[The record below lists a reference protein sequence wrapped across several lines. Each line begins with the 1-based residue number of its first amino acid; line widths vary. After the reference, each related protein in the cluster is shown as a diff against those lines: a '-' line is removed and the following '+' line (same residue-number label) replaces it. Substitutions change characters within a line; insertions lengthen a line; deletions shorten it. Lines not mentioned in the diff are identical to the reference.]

1 MPPVH
6 TVSVCVLEPGG
17 YMSRSRRLVHAA
29 VGGVVALSCTVLTA
43 PAQAAPEADEPV
55 GTVRLVTEKRVTVD
69 YPWAGASGFQYRP
82 GTTSVTT
89 VDYPDAVPPAH
100 AGPDDLA
107 SGTDVLNTRDGQTV
121 TQRHRSTG
129 VTATVTIPSGQAYR
143 AAAGWSVLTMDGTG
157 ALHVLR
163 TVEGTLTADT
173 PVTGFPAG
181 ARPVLYRTGGSVS
194 RLAIV
199 YVLDGRTSV
208 GLVDLADGA
217 FRTYVTSDE
226 ATPQLAFNDRWLV
239 ADWKA
244 VRVDAE
250 PGTEPT
256 ALPRTVAQPEAV
268 VGDQLLLG
276 NPTFVQGGTEAALTA
291 RSLVTGATST
301 VLTSSFGGI
310 DPTLDGGA
318 LATAGPSSLDWNIH
332 RITLTDSGGLTTTKV
347 ARVPAAATGVQALA
361 VAGGEL
367 FLYGATPGGSLRFS
381 GFQLAADGRPTGA
394 QTPRSPALSASTC
407 LTGDAACPQLEALGD
422 GRVAHLWTDAAGR
435 ESVLAVGLDT
445 TTVVSGPTD
454 GDSGGR
460 IAGSTGRYLLYN
472 GGSGTQRVVDL
483 PRAAAS
489 GATTLT
495 RDRTAAAVWGQ
506 TLWTPGGTQ
515 GSVTGRNLKT
525 GTTTTIATG
534 APCTPT
540 DIQAVNAWLYWSCG
554 STAGVYDRATN
565 RKITVPADNGPAR
578 LADGF
583 LLREN
588 RTTHELLLTDF
599 HTGTATT
606 RTLVKLPATDQNT
619 GGSNGRWSV
628 DRFGGHI
635 AYLNGTY
642 GEVSIVRGGV
652 PTSPLAQM
660 EAQVYSP
667 SVLGKSFPWS
677 PVWQLNKPSTWTL
690 TLANASGTVV
700 RTLTGA
706 STGAAVRPA
715 WDGITDNGGG
725 ATGGTYTWKLTA
737 HPRDDQGPDLT
748 LSGTMTLG

>member
-1 MPPVH
+1 
-6 TVSVCVLEPGG
+6 
-17 YMSRSRRLVHAA
+17 MSRSRRLVHAA
-29 VGGVVALSCTVLTA
+29 VGGVVALSCTVLTT
-43 PAQAAPEADEPV
+43 PAQAAPEPEAPV

-82 GTTSVTT
+82 GTTTVTT
-89 VDYPDAVPPAH
+89 VDHPDTVPPAH

-107 SGTDVLNTRDGQTV
+107 SGTDVMSTRAGQTV

-143 AAAGWSVLTMDGTG
+143 AAVGWSVLTMDGTG

-163 TVEGTLTADT
+163 ATAGGTTADT
-173 PVTGFPAG
+173 PVTGFPTG
-181 ARPVLYRTGGSVS
+181 ARPVHYRTGGSVTH
-194 RLAIV
+194 LAIV
-199 YVLDGRTSV
+199 SALDGKTSV
-208 GLVDLADGA
+208 GLVDLSDGA
-217 FRTYVTSDE
+217 FRTYVTTAE

-244 VRVDAE
+244 IRVDAG

-256 ALPRTVAQPEAV
+256 ALTRTDAQLEAV

-276 NPTFVQGGTEAALTA
+276 NPMFVLGGTEAALTA
-291 RSLVTGATST
+291 RSLVTGASST
-301 VLTSSFGGI
+301 VLPSSFGGI
-310 DPTLDGGA
+310 GPTLDGGA
-318 LATAGPSSLDWNIH
+318 LATAGPSSLDWDIH

-347 ARVPAAATGVQALA
+347 ARVPAASTGVQGLA

-367 FLYGATPGGSLRFS
+367 FLYGATPGASLRYN
-381 GFQLAADGRPTGA
+381 GFQLASDGRPTGR
-394 QTPRSPALSASTC
+394 QTRRSPALTAPTC
-407 LTGDAACPQLEALGD
+407 LSGDAACPQLEALGD
-422 GRVAHLWTDAAGR
+422 GRVGQLWTDGTGQ
-435 ESVLAVGLDT
+435 ESVLNVGLDT
-445 TTVVSGPTD
+445 TTTLSEATD

-460 IAGSTGRYLLYN
+460 IGGGTGRYVLYN
-472 GGSGTQRVVDL
+472 GGSGKQRIVDF
-483 PRAAAS
+483 PR
-489 GATTLT
+489 GATGGETTLT

-506 TLWTPGGTQ
+506 TLWTPGSTQ
-515 GSVTGRNLKT
+515 GEVTGRNLKT
-525 GTTTTIATG
+525 GTTTTLATG

-540 DIQAVNAWLYWSCG
+540 DIQAVNTWLYWSCG
-554 STAGVYDRATN
+554 SSAGVYDRATG
-565 RKITVPADNGPAR
+565 RRITVPADTGPAR

-588 RTTHELLLTDF
+588 RATHDLLLTDF

-619 GGSNGRWSV
+619 GGSNGRWAV

-642 GEVSIVRGGV
+642 GEVSIVPSGV
-652 PTSPLAQM
+652 PTSPLAQT

-667 SVLGKSFPWS
+667 SVIGRSFPWS

-690 TLANASGTVV
+690 TLTTASGTTV
-700 RTLTGA
+700 RTLTGT

-715 WDGITDNGGG
+715 WDGTTGTG
-725 ATGGTYTWKLTA
+725 AGAPSGAYTWKLTA

-748 LSGTMTLG
+748 LSGTMNLG

>member
-1 MPPVH
+1 MI
-6 TVSVCVLEPGG
+6 
-17 YMSRSRRLVHAA
+17 RSRRLVHAA

-43 PAQAAPEADEPV
+43 PAQAAPRADEPA

-107 SGTDVLNTRDGQTV
+107 TGTDVVNTRDGQRV
-121 TQRHRSTG
+121 VQKHRSTG
-129 VTATVTIPSGQAYR
+129 VTATVTIPSGQAFR

-163 TVEGTLTADT
+163 TVDGTLTVDT
-173 PVTGFPAG
+173 PVTGFPTG
-181 ARPVLYRTGGSVS
+181 ARPVLYRTGGSVG

-199 YVLDGRTSV
+199 YTLDGRTSV
-208 GLVDLADGA
+208 GLVDLSDGR
-217 FRTYVTSDE
+217 FRTYVTGDI

-244 VRVDAE
+244 IRVDSE

-256 ALPRTVAQPEAV
+256 ALTGTDAQLEAV
-268 VGDQLLLG
+268 VGDQLLIG
-276 NPTFVQGGTEAALTA
+276 NPDFVLGGTEAALTA
-291 RSLVTGATST
+291 RSLVTGASTT

-310 DPTLDGGA
+310 GPTLDGGA

-332 RITLTDSGGLTTTKV
+332 RITPDGSGGLTTAKV
-347 ARVPAAATGVQALA
+347 AEVPAAATGVQGLA

-367 FLYGATPGGSLRFS
+367 FLYGATPGASLRYS
-381 GFQLAADGRPTGA
+381 GFQLDAAGRPDGP
-394 QTPRSPALSASTC
+394 QTRRSPALSPSTC

-422 GRVAHLWTDAAGR
+422 GRVSHLWTSATGEESVVNVGLDTSTVITEPTDGDAAGR
-435 ESVLAVGLDT
+435 IG
-445 TTVVSGPTD
+445 
-454 GDSGGR
+454 
-460 IAGSTGRYLLYN
+460 AGSGRYVLYN
-472 GGSGTQRVVDL
+472 GGSGEQRVVDF
-483 PRAAAS
+483 PRAATA
-489 GATTLT
+489 GETTLT

-506 TLWTPGGTQ
+506 TLWAPAGTQ
-515 GSVTGRNLKT
+515 GQVTGRNLKT

-540 DIQAVNAWLYWSCG
+540 DIQAVNTWLYWSCG
-554 STAGVYDRATN
+554 SSAGVYDRATA
-565 RKITVPADNGPAR
+565 RKITVPADLGPAR

-606 RTLVKLPATDQNT
+606 RTLVELPATDQNT
-619 GGSNGRWSV
+619 GGSNGRWAV
-628 DRFGGHI
+628 DRFGGHV

-642 GEVSIVRGGV
+642 GEVSIVPSGV

-667 SVLGKSFPWS
+667 SVIGKSFPWA

-690 TLANASGTVV
+690 TLTNAFGKIV
-700 RTLTGA
+700 RTLTGS

-715 WDGITDNGGG
+715 WDGTTDSGGG
-725 ATGGTYTWKLTA
+725 TTSGPYTWKLTA
-737 HPRDDQGPDLT
+737 HPRDGQGPDLT

>member
-1 MPPVH
+1 MI
-6 TVSVCVLEPGG
+6 
-17 YMSRSRRLVHAA
+17 RSRRLVRAA

-43 PAQAAPEADEPV
+43 PAQAAPEVDEPA

-82 GTTSVTT
+82 GTTAVTT

-107 SGTDVLNTRDGQTV
+107 SGTDVINTRDGQTV
-121 TQRHRSTG
+121 AQKHRSTG
-129 VTATVTIPSGQAYR
+129 ATAAVTIPTGQAYR
-143 AAAGWSVLTMDGTG
+143 AAVGWSVLTMDGAG

-163 TVEGTLTADT
+163 TVDGTLTVDT

-181 ARPVLYRTGGSVS
+181 ARPVAYRTGGSVG

-199 YVLDGRTSV
+199 YALDGKTSV
-208 GLVDLADGA
+208 GLVDLSDGA
-217 FRTYVTSDE
+217 FRTYVTGDT
-226 ATPQLAFNDRWLV
+226 ATPQVAFNDRWLV
-239 ADWKA
+239 ADWQA
-244 VRVDAE
+244 IRVDAG

-256 ALPRTVAQPEAV
+256 ALIRTDAQLAAV
-268 VGDQLLLG
+268 VGDQLLIG
-276 NPTFVQGGTEAALTA
+276 NPGFVLGGTEAALTA
-291 RSLVTGATST
+291 RSLVTGASTT

-310 DPTLDGGA
+310 GPTLNGGA

-332 RITLTDSGGLTTTKV
+332 RITPTGTGGLAATAV
-347 ARVPAAATGVQALA
+347 ARVPASATGVQGLA

-367 FLYGATPGGSLRFS
+367 FLYGATPGASLRYNSFR
-381 GFQLAADGRPTGA
+381 LDATGRPDGP
-394 QTPRSPALSASTC
+394 QTRRSPGLSPSTC

-422 GRVAHLWTDAAGR
+422 GRVSHLWTGETGE
-435 ESVLAVGLDT
+435 ESVVGVGLDT
-445 TTVVSGPTD
+445 TTVLSEPTD
-454 GDSGGR
+454 GDSRGR
-460 IAGSTGRYLLYN
+460 IGGSTGRYVLYS
-472 GGSGTQRVVDL
+472 GGSGKQRVVDF
-483 PRAAAS
+483 PR
-489 GATTLT
+489 GATAGETTLT

-506 TLWTPGGTQ
+506 TLWAPGGTQ
-515 GSVTGRNLKT
+515 GQVTGRNLKT
-525 GTTTTIATG
+525 GSTTTITTG

-540 DIQAVNAWLYWSCG
+540 DIQAVNTWLYWSCG
-554 STAGVYDRATN
+554 TSAGVYDRATQ
-565 RKITVPADNGPAR
+565 RKITVPADLGPAR

-606 RTLVKLPATDQNT
+606 RTLVELPATDQNT
-619 GGSNGRWSV
+619 GGSNGRWAV

-642 GEVSIVRGGV
+642 GEVSIVRSGV

-660 EAQVYSP
+660 EAQVYAP
-667 SVLGKSFPWS
+667 SVIGKAFPWS

-690 TLANASGTVV
+690 TLTDVFGKPV

-715 WDGITDNGGG
+715 WDGTTDSGGG
-725 ATGGTYTWKLTA
+725 ATGGPYTWKLTA
-737 HPRDDQGPDLT
+737 HPRDGQGPDLT
-748 LSGTMTLG
+748 LSGTMNPG

>member
-1 MPPVH
+1 
-6 TVSVCVLEPGG
+6 
-17 YMSRSRRLVHAA
+17 MSRSRRLVHAA

-43 PAQAAPEADEPV
+43 PAQAAVAAGEPV

-107 SGTDVLNTRDGQTV
+107 SGTDVMTTRDGQKV
-121 TQRHRSTG
+121 VQRHRSTG
-129 VTATVTIPSGQAYR
+129 ATATVTLPSDQAYR
-143 AAAGWSVLTMDGTG
+143 AAVGWSVLTLDSTG

-163 TVEGTLTADT
+163 ATDGTVIADR

-181 ARPVLYRTGGSVS
+181 ARPVFYRTGGSVT

-199 YVLDGRTSV
+199 YVLDGKTSV

-217 FRTYVTSDE
+217 FRTYVTADE
-226 ATPQLAFNDRWLV
+226 ATPELAFNDRWLV

-244 VRVDAE
+244 IRVDSE

-256 ALPRTVAQPEAV
+256 ALTRTGVQLEAV

-276 NPTFVQGGTEAALTA
+276 NPDFVLGGTEAALTA
-291 RSLVTGATST
+291 RSLATGATNT

-310 DPTLDGGA
+310 GPTLDGGA

-332 RITLTDSGGLTTTKV
+332 RIGLDDNGGLTTTQV
-347 ARVPAAATGVQALA
+347 TRVPAAATAVQGLA
-361 VAGGEL
+361 VAAGEL
-367 FLYGATPGGSLRFS
+367 LLHGATPGASLRYS
-381 GFQLAADGRPTGA
+381 GFQLDAAGRPTGP
-394 QTPRSPALSASTC
+394 QTPRSPGLAAPTC
-407 LTGDAACPQLEALGD
+407 LGGDAACPQLEALGD
-422 GRVAHLWTDAAGR
+422 GRVSHLHTNANGE
-435 ESVLAVGLDT
+435 ESVVNAGLDT
-445 TTVVSGPTD
+445 TTLLGAPTD

-460 IAGSTGRYLLYN
+460 IAGSTGRYVLYN
-472 GGSGTQRVVDL
+472 GGSGKQRVVDF
-483 PRAAAS
+483 PR
-489 GATTLT
+489 GATSGTTVLT

-506 TLWTPGGTQ
+506 TLWTPGSTPGTA
-515 GSVTGRNLKT
+515 TGRNLKT
-525 GTTTTIATG
+525 GTTTTVTTG

-540 DIQAVNAWLYWSCG
+540 DLQAVNTWLYWSCG
-554 STAGVYDRATN
+554 TTAGVYDRATQ
-565 RKITVPADNGPAR
+565 RRITVPADHAPAR

-599 HTGTATT
+599 HTGAAAT
-606 RTLVKLPATDQNT
+606 RTLVKLPTTDQNT
-619 GGSNGRWSV
+619 GGSNGRWAV

-642 GEVSIVRGGV
+642 GEVSIVPSGV
-652 PTSPLAQM
+652 PASPLAQM

-667 SVLGKSFPWS
+667 SVIGRSFPWA

-690 TLANASGTVV
+690 TLATASGTVL

-715 WDGITDNGGG
+715 WDGTTDSG
-725 ATGGTYTWKLTA
+725 AGVTGGTYTWKLTA

>member
-1 MPPVH
+1 
-6 TVSVCVLEPGG
+6 
-17 YMSRSRRLVHAA
+17 MSRSRRLVHAA
-29 VGGVVALSCTVLTA
+29 VGGVLALSCTVLTA

-55 GTVRLVTEKRVTVD
+55 GTVRLVTEQRVTVD

-107 SGTDVLNTRDGQTV
+107 SGTDVMTTRDGQKV
-121 TQRHRSTG
+121 VQKHRSTG
-129 VTATVTIPSGQAYR
+129 ATATVTIPSGHAYR
-143 AAAGWSVLTMDGTG
+143 AAVGWSVLTLDGAG

-163 TVEGTLTADT
+163 AVDGTDTADT

-181 ARPVLYRTGGSVS
+181 ARPVHYRTGGSVS

-199 YVLDGRTSV
+199 YVLDGKTSV

-217 FRTYVTSDE
+217 FRTYVTGDE

-244 VRVDAE
+244 IRVDAE

-256 ALPRTVAQPEAV
+256 ALTRTDAQLEAV
-268 VGDQLLLG
+268 VGDQLLIG
-276 NPTFVQGGTEAALTA
+276 NPTFVVGGTEAALTA
-291 RSLVTGATST
+291 RSLVTGASNT

-310 DPTLDGGA
+310 APTMDGGA

-332 RITLTDSGGLTTTKV
+332 RITLSDSGGLTTTKV
-347 ARVPAAATGVQALA
+347 ARVPAFATGVQGLA

-367 FLYGATPGGSLRFS
+367 FLYGTTPGASFRYNS
-381 GFQLAADGRPTGA
+381 FQLDATGRPAGP
-394 QTPRSPALSASTC
+394 QTRRSPAQNPTTC

-422 GRVAHLWTDAAGR
+422 GRVAHLWTDSTGQ
-435 ESVLAVGLDT
+435 ESVIGVGLDT
-445 TTVVSGPTD
+445 TTVVRVPTD

-460 IAGSTGRYLLYN
+460 IGGSTGRYVLYN
-472 GGSGTQRVVDL
+472 GGSGTQRIMDL
-483 PRAAAS
+483 PRAATS
-489 GATTLT
+489 GTTTLS

-506 TLWTPGGTQ
+506 TLWAPGSTQ
-515 GSVTGRNLKT
+515 GAVTGRNLKT

-540 DIQAVNAWLYWSCG
+540 DIQAVNTWLYWSCG
-554 STAGVYDRATN
+554 STAGVYDRATS
-565 RKITVPADNGPAR
+565 RKITVPADHGPAR

-588 RTTHELLLTDF
+588 RATHELLITDF

-619 GGSNGRWSV
+619 GGSNGRWAV

-642 GEVSIVRGGV
+642 GEVSIVPSGV
-652 PTSPLAQM
+652 PASPLAQM
-660 EAQVYSP
+660 EAQAHSP
-667 SVLGKSFPWS
+667 SVIGKAFPWS

-690 TLANASGTVV
+690 TLATASGTVL

-715 WDGITDNGGG
+715 WDGTTDSG
-725 ATGGTYTWKLTA
+725 AGVTGGTYTWKLTA
-737 HPRDDQGPDLT
+737 RPRDDQGPDLT

>member
-1 MPPVH
+1 MIRP
-6 TVSVCVLEPGG
+6 
-17 YMSRSRRLVHAA
+17 RRLVHAA
-29 VGGVVALSCTVLTA
+29 VGGVVALSCTLLTA
-43 PAQAAPEADEPV
+43 PAQAAPGADEPA
-55 GTVRLVTEKRVTVD
+55 GTVRLATEKRVTVD
-69 YPWAGASGFQYRP
+69 YPWVGASGFQYRP

-107 SGTDVLNTRDGQTV
+107 TGTDVVNTRDGQKV
-121 TQRHRSTG
+121 LQKHRSTG
-129 VTATVTIPSGQAYR
+129 VTATVTIPTGQAYR

-163 TVEGTLTADT
+163 TVDGTLTVDT

-181 ARPVLYRTGGSVS
+181 ARPVLYRTGGSVT

-199 YVLDGRTSV
+199 YALDGKTSV
-208 GLVDLADGA
+208 GLVDLSDGA
-217 FRTYVTSDE
+217 FRTYVTGDE

-244 VRVDAE
+244 IRVDAE
-250 PGTEPT
+250 PGTAPT
-256 ALPRTVAQPEAV
+256 ALTRTGAQLEAV
-268 VGDQLLLG
+268 VGDQLLIG
-276 NPTFVQGGTEAALTA
+276 NPGFVPGGTEAALTA
-291 RSLVTGATST
+291 RSLVTGASAT
-301 VLTSSFGGI
+301 VLPSSFGGI
-310 DPTLDGGA
+310 GPTPDGGA

-332 RITLTDSGGLTTTKV
+332 RITPTGTGGLSTTEV
-347 ARVPAAATGVQALA
+347 ARVPAAATGVQGLA

-367 FLYGATPGGSLRFS
+367 FLYGATPGASLRYS
-381 GFQLAADGRPTGA
+381 SFQLDATGRPDGP
-394 QTPRSPALSASTC
+394 QTRRSPGLSPSTC

-422 GRVAHLWTDAAGR
+422 GRVSHLWTGETGQ
-435 ESVLAVGLDT
+435 ESVVTVGLDT
-445 TTVVSGPTD
+445 TTVLSAPTD
-454 GDSGGR
+454 GDSSGR
-460 IAGSTGRYLLYN
+460 IGAGTGRYVLYN
-472 GGSGTQRVVDL
+472 GGSGKQRVVDF
-483 PRAAAS
+483 PRATTA
-489 GATTLT
+489 GETTLT

-506 TLWTPGGTQ
+506 TLWAPGGTQ
-515 GSVTGRNLKT
+515 GQVTGRNLKT
-525 GTTTTIATG
+525 GTTTTITTG

-540 DIQAVNAWLYWSCG
+540 DIQAVNTWLYWSCG
-554 STAGVYDRATN
+554 SSAGVYDRATQ
-565 RKITVPADNGPAR
+565 RKITVPADLGPAR

-619 GGSNGRWSV
+619 GGSNGRWAV
-628 DRFGGHI
+628 DRFGGPI

-642 GEVSIVRGGV
+642 GEVSIVPSGV

-660 EAQVYSP
+660 EAQAHTP
-667 SVLGKSFPWS
+667 SVIGKAFPWS

-690 TLANASGTVV
+690 TLTNASGKIV
-700 RTLTGA
+700 RTLTGS

-715 WDGITDNGGG
+715 WDGTTDSGGG
-725 ATGGTYTWKLTA
+725 TTGGAYTWKLTA
-737 HPRDDQGPDLT
+737 HPRDGQGPDLT

>member
-1 MPPVH
+1 MI
-6 TVSVCVLEPGG
+6 
-17 YMSRSRRLVHAA
+17 RSRRLVHAA

-43 PAQAAPEADEPV
+43 PAQAAPEADEPA

-82 GTTSVTT
+82 GTTAVTT
-89 VDYPDAVPPAH
+89 VDFPDAVPPAH

-107 SGTDVLNTRDGQTV
+107 TGTDVVNTLDDRTV
-121 TQRHRSTG
+121 TQKHRSTG
-129 VTATVTIPSGQAYR
+129 ATATVAIPAGQAYR
-143 AAAGWSVLTMDGTG
+143 AAVGWSVLTMDGTG

-163 TVEGTLTADT
+163 SVDGTLTVDT

-181 ARPVLYRTGGSVS
+181 ARPVLYRTGGSVT

-199 YVLDGRTSV
+199 YALDGKTSV
-208 GLVDLADGA
+208 GLVDLSDGA
-217 FRTYVTSDE
+217 FRTYVTGDE

-244 VRVDAE
+244 IRVDAG
-250 PGTEPT
+250 PGTEPIPLT
-256 ALPRTVAQPEAV
+256 RTDAQLEAV
-268 VGDQLLLG
+268 VGDQLLIG
-276 NPTFVQGGTEAALTA
+276 NPGFVLGGTEAALTA
-291 RSLVTGATST
+291 RSLVTGASAT
-301 VLTSSFGGI
+301 VLPSSFGGI
-310 DPTLDGGA
+310 GPTLDGGA

-332 RITLTDSGGLTTTKV
+332 RVTPTGSGGVTTTEV
-347 ARVPAAATGVQALA
+347 ARVPAAATGVQGLA

-367 FLYGATPGGSLRFS
+367 FLHGATPGASLRYS
-381 GFQLAADGRPTGA
+381 SFQLDATGRPDGT
-394 QTPRSPALSASTC
+394 QTRRSPGLSPSVC

-422 GRVAHLWTDAAGR
+422 GRVSHLWTGETGG
-435 ESVLAVGLDT
+435 ESVVNVGLDT
-445 TTVVSGPTD
+445 STVLSEPTD
-454 GDSGGR
+454 GDSRGR
-460 IAGSTGRYLLYN
+460 IGAGTGRYVLYN
-472 GGSGTQRVVDL
+472 GGSGKQRVVDF
-483 PRAAAS
+483 PR
-489 GATTLT
+489 GATAGETTLT

-506 TLWTPGGTQ
+506 TLWAPGSTQ
-515 GSVTGRNLKT
+515 GQVTGRNLKT
-525 GTTTTIATG
+525 GSTTTVTTG

-540 DIQAVNAWLYWSCG
+540 DIQAVNTWLYWSCG
-554 STAGVYDRATN
+554 SSAGVYDRATG
-565 RKITVPADNGPAR
+565 RRITVPADLGPAR

-619 GGSNGRWSV
+619 GGSNGRWAV

-642 GEVSIVRGGV
+642 GEVSIVPSGV

-660 EAQVYSP
+660 EAQVYAP
-667 SVLGKSFPWS
+667 SVIGKAFPWA

-690 TLANASGTVV
+690 TLTDAFGRPV
-700 RTLTGA
+700 RTLTGT

-715 WDGITDNGGG
+715 WDGTTDSGGG
-725 ATGGTYTWKLTA
+725 ATGGPYTWKLTA
-737 HPRDDQGPDLT
+737 HPRDGQGPGLT
-748 LSGTMTLG
+748 LSGSMNPG

>member
-1 MPPVH
+1 MI
-6 TVSVCVLEPGG
+6 
-17 YMSRSRRLVHAA
+17 RSRRLVRAA

-43 PAQAAPEADEPV
+43 PAQAAPAVDEPA

-82 GTTSVTT
+82 GTSAVTT

-107 SGTDVLNTRDGQTV
+107 SGTDVMATRDGQIV

-129 VTATVTIPSGQAYR
+129 VTATVTIPTGQAYR
-143 AAAGWSVLTMDGTG
+143 AAVGWSVLTMDGTG

-163 TVEGTLTADT
+163 SVDGTLTVDT

-181 ARPVLYRTGGSVS
+181 ARPVLYRTGGSAG

-199 YVLDGRTSV
+199 YTLDDKTSV
-208 GLVDLADGA
+208 GLVDLSDGA
-217 FRTYVTSDE
+217 FRTYVTGDT

-244 VRVDAE
+244 IRVDAG

-256 ALPRTVAQPEAV
+256 ALTRTDAQLEAV
-268 VGDQLLLG
+268 VGDQLLIG
-276 NPTFVQGGTEAALTA
+276 NPGFVLGGTEAALTA
-291 RSLVTGATST
+291 RNLVTGATGT
-301 VLTSSFGGI
+301 VLASSFGGI
-310 DPTLDGGA
+310 GPTLDGGA

-332 RITLTDSGGLTTTKV
+332 RITPTGTGGLTTTKV
-347 ARVPAAATGVQALA
+347 ARVPAAATGVQGLA

-367 FLYGATPGGSLRFS
+367 FLYGATPGASLRYS
-381 GFQLAADGRPTGA
+381 SFQLDATGRPDGP
-394 QTPRSPALSASTC
+394 QTRRSPGLSPPTC

-422 GRVAHLWTDAAGR
+422 GRVSHLWTGETGE
-435 ESVLAVGLDT
+435 ESVVNVGLDT
-445 TTVVSGPTD
+445 TTVLSEPTD
-454 GDSGGR
+454 GDSRGR
-460 IAGSTGRYLLYN
+460 IGGSTGRYVLYT
-472 GGSGTQRVVDL
+472 GGSGKQRVVDF
-483 PRAAAS
+483 PR
-489 GATTLT
+489 GATAGETTLT

-506 TLWTPGGTQ
+506 TLWAPGSTQ
-515 GSVTGRNLKT
+515 GQVTGRNLKT
-525 GTTTTIATG
+525 GSTTTITTG

-540 DIQAVNAWLYWSCG
+540 DIQAVNTWLYWSCG
-554 STAGVYDRATN
+554 SSAGVYDRATG
-565 RKITVPADNGPAR
+565 RKITVPADIGPAR

-619 GGSNGRWSV
+619 GGSNGRWAV

-642 GEVSIVRGGV
+642 GEVSIVPSGV

-660 EAQVYSP
+660 EAQVYAP
-667 SVLGKSFPWS
+667 SVIGKAFPWA
-677 PVWQLNKPSTWTL
+677 PVWQLNKPSTWAL
-690 TLANASGTVV
+690 TIADASGKPV

-715 WDGITDNGGG
+715 WDGTTDSGGG
-725 ATGGTYTWKLTA
+725 ATVGPYTWKLTA
-737 HPRDDQGPDLT
+737 HPRDGQGPDLT
-748 LSGTMTLG
+748 LSGTMNPG

>member
-1 MPPVH
+1 
-6 TVSVCVLEPGG
+6 
-17 YMSRSRRLVHAA
+17 MSRSRRLVHAA

-43 PAQAAPEADEPV
+43 PAQAAPEADAPA

-82 GTTSVTT
+82 GTSSVTT
-89 VDYPDAVPPAH
+89 VDYPDVAPPAH
-100 AGPDDLA
+100 AGPDDLTT
-107 SGTDVLNTRDGQTV
+107 GTDVLNTRDGQTV

-143 AAAGWSVLTMDGTG
+143 AAVGWSVLTMDGTG

-163 TVEGTLTADT
+163 AAADGTTADT
-173 PVTGFPAG
+173 PVTGFPTG
-181 ARPVLYRTGGSVS
+181 ARPTAYRTGGSVG

-199 YVLDGRTSV
+199 SVLDDKTSV
-208 GLVDLADGA
+208 GLVNLADGA
-217 FRTYVTSDE
+217 FRTYVTSE
-226 ATPQLAFNDRWLV
+226 TATPELAFNDRWLV

-244 VRVDAE
+244 IRVDTE

-256 ALPRTVAQPEAV
+256 QLTRAGAQPEAV
-268 VGDQLLLG
+268 VGDQLLIG
-276 NPTFVQGGTEAALTA
+276 NPDFVQAGTDAALAA
-291 RSLVTGATST
+291 RNLATGATST

-310 DPTLDGGA
+310 GPTLDGGA
-318 LATAGPSSLDWNIH
+318 LATTGPSSLDWNIH

-347 ARVPAAATGVQALA
+347 AQVPAAAVGVQGLA

-367 FLYGATPGGSLRFS
+367 FLYGATPGASLRYS
-381 GFQLAADGRPTGA
+381 SFQLDATGRPAGP
-394 QTPRSPALSASTC
+394 QTRRSPGLSPSTC

-422 GRVAHLWTDAAGR
+422 GRVGYLWTSDTGQ
-435 ESVLAVGLDT
+435 ESVLNVGLDT
-445 TTVVSGPTD
+445 STIVNEPTD

-460 IAGSTGRYLLYN
+460 VAGSTGRYVLYN
-472 GGSGTQRVVDL
+472 GGSGKQRVVDF
-483 PRAAAS
+483 PR
-489 GATTLT
+489 GATNGETTLT

-506 TLWTPGGTQ
+506 TLWTPGSTQ
-515 GSVTGRNLKT
+515 GAVTGRNLKT

-540 DIQAVNAWLYWSCG
+540 DIQAVNTWLYWSCG
-554 STAGVYDRATN
+554 GTAGVYDRATH
-565 RKITVPADNGPAR
+565 RKITVPADLGPAR

-606 RTLVKLPATDQNT
+606 RTLVRLPATDQNT
-619 GGSNGRWSV
+619 GGSNGRWAV

-642 GEVSIVRGGV
+642 GEVSIVPSGV

-667 SVLGKSFPWS
+667 SVIGKSFPWA

-690 TLANASGTVV
+690 TLTNAFGTVV

-715 WDGITDNGGG
+715 WDGTTDNGGP
-725 ATGGTYTWKLTA
+725 AGGTYTWKLTA

>member
-1 MPPVH
+1 
-6 TVSVCVLEPGG
+6 
-17 YMSRSRRLVHAA
+17 MSRSRRLVHTA
-29 VGGVVALSCTVLTA
+29 VGGVVALSCTVLSA
-43 PAQAAPEADEPV
+43 PAQAAPDAGEPV

-107 SGTDVLNTRDGQTV
+107 SGTDVVNTRSGQTV
-121 TQRHRSTG
+121 TQKHRSTG
-129 VTATVTIPSGQAYR
+129 VTATVTIPSGHAVR
-143 AAAGWSVLTMDGTG
+143 ATVGWSVLTMDGTG

-163 TVEGTLTADT
+163 AAADGTTTDT
-173 PVTGFPAG
+173 PVTGLPAG
-181 ARPVLYRTGGSVS
+181 ARPVYYRTGGSVG

-199 YVLDGRTSV
+199 YVLDDKTSV

-217 FRTYVTSDE
+217 FRTYVNADE

-244 VRVDAE
+244 IRVDAG

-256 ALPRTVAQPEAV
+256 ALTRTDAQLEAV
-268 VGDQLLLG
+268 VGDRLLIG
-276 NPTFVQGGTEAALTA
+276 NPTFVVGGTEAALAA
-291 RSLVTGATST
+291 RSLPTGATST

-310 DPTLDGGA
+310 GPTLDGGA

-332 RITLTDSGGLTTTKV
+332 RITPTGNGGLTTTKV
-347 ARVPAAATGVQALA
+347 AQVPAFSTGVEALA

-367 FLYGATPGGSLRFS
+367 FLYGTTPGGSHRYNS
-381 GFQLAADGRPTGA
+381 FQLDAAGKPTGS
-394 QTPRSPALSASTC
+394 QTRRSPGLAAPRC

-422 GRVAHLWTDAAGR
+422 GRVASLWTDTDGR
-435 ESVLAVGLDT
+435 EAVLNVGLDT
-445 TTVVSGPTD
+445 TTVVNAPTD
-454 GDSGGR
+454 GDSAGR
-460 IAGSTGRYLLYN
+460 LAGSSGRYALYN
-472 GGSGTQRVVDL
+472 GGSGTQRITDF
-483 PRAAAS
+483 PRAATS
-489 GATTLT
+489 GTTTLT
-495 RDRTAAAVWGQ
+495 RARTAAAVWGQ
-506 TLWTPGGTQ
+506 TLWAPGSTQ
-515 GSVTGRNLKT
+515 GAVTGRNLKT

-540 DIQAVNAWLYWSCG
+540 DIQAVNTWLYWSCG
-554 STAGVYDRATN
+554 TSAGVYDRATN
-565 RKITVPADNGPAR
+565 RRITVPADIGPAR

-588 RTTHELLLTDF
+588 RTTHDLLLTDF

-606 RTLVKLPATDQNT
+606 RALVRLPATDQNT
-619 GGSNGRWSV
+619 GGSNGRWAV

-642 GEVSIVRGGV
+642 GEVSIVPSGV
-652 PTSPLAQM
+652 PTSPLAQT

-667 SVLGKSFPWS
+667 TVIGRSFPWS

-690 TLANASGTVV
+690 TLTTASGTAV
-700 RTLTGA
+700 RTLTGT

-715 WDGITDNGGG
+715 WDGTTDTGAGAPSGG
-725 ATGGTYTWKLTA
+725 YTWKLSA
-737 HPRDDQGPDLT
+737 RPRDGQGPDLT

>member
-1 MPPVH
+1 
-6 TVSVCVLEPGG
+6 
-17 YMSRSRRLVHAA
+17 MSRSRRLVHAA

-43 PAQAAPEADEPV
+43 PAQAAPAADEPV

-89 VDYPDAVPPAH
+89 VDYPDATPPDH

-199 YVLDGRTSV
+199 YVLDGKTSV

-256 ALPRTVAQPEAV
+256 ALPRTAAQTEAV

-276 NPTFVQGGTEAALTA
+276 NPAFVQGGTEAALTA
-291 RSLVTGATST
+291 RSLVTGASST

-347 ARVPAAATGVQALA
+347 ARVPAAATGVQGLA

-367 FLYGATPGGSLRFS
+367 FLQGATPGASLRYS
-381 GFQLAADGRPTGA
+381 SFQLDADGRPTGV

-422 GRVAHLWTDAAGR
+422 GRVGYLWTDSAGQ
-435 ESVLAVGLDT
+435 ESVLGVGLDT
-445 TTVVSGPTD
+445 STVLSAPTD

-460 IAGSTGRYLLYN
+460 LAGGTGRYVLYN
-472 GGSGTQRVVDL
+472 GASAKQRLVDF
-483 PRAAAS
+483 PRAAT
-489 GATTLT
+489 GGETTLT
-495 RDRTAAAVWGQ
+495 RDRTSAAVWGQ

-525 GTTTTIATG
+525 GTTTTLATG

-540 DIQAVNAWLYWSCG
+540 DIQAVNTWLYWTCG
-554 STAGVYDRATN
+554 GTAGVYDRATN
-565 RKITVPADNGPAR
+565 RKITVPADHGPAR

-606 RTLVKLPATDQNT
+606 RTLVRLPATDQNT
-619 GGSNGRWSV
+619 GGSNGRWAV

-642 GEVSIVRGGV
+642 GEVSIVPSGV

-667 SVLGKSFPWS
+667 SVIGRSMPWA
-677 PVWQLNKPSTWTL
+677 PVWQLNKPSSWTL
-690 TLANASGTVV
+690 TLTKASGTAV
-700 RTLTGA
+700 RTLTGT

-715 WDGITDNGGG
+715 WDGTTDTG
-725 ATGGTYTWKLTA
+725 AGAGSGPFTWRLTA
-737 HPRDDQGPDLT
+737 HPRDGRGPDLT